1 MARSIRTIK
10 SRINATK
17 KTSQITNAMNMVSA
31 SKLKSAEKSIKEYL
45 PFVEKVRSIVIN
57 LSHASENLEHP
68 LLKKRTVKTICYVV
82 ISSDR
87 GLAGAFNNS
96 INKELTKEIESLKEG
111 LDYVVLPLG
120 LKAFTYVKKRKYKTL
135 VDDVVSLKDNIEFSE
150 ISDVVEKI
158 VIEYLLNKIDEVKI
172 IYNHHVNTLTQ
183 EVTIETLLPID
194 NLTKEV
200 VPLTNYEFDGGKREI
215 LDTIFPI
222 YIENSIYGMILDSK
236 ASEHAARM
244 NAMQKATDNAS
255 EVIETLELL
264 YNRARQEAIT
274 NELTDIVGGASVIN
288 ES

>member
-68 LLKKRTVKTICYVV
+68 LLKKRTVKTVCYVV

-120 LKAFTYVKKRKYKTL
+120 LNAFTYVKKRKYKTL
-135 VDDVVSLKDNIEFSE
+135 VDEVVSLKDNIEFSE

-172 IYNHHVNTLTQ
+172 IYNHHINTLTQ

>member
-1 MARSIRTIK
+1 MAKSIRSIK
-10 SRINATK
+10 SRITATK

-57 LSHASENLEHP
+57 LSRASENLEHP
-68 LLKKRTVKTICYVV
+68 LLKKRNVITVCYVV

-96 INKELTKEIESLKEG
+96 INKELTKEIESLPNGIDFK
-111 LDYVVLPLG
+111 VLPLG
-120 LKAFTYVKKRKYKTL
+120 AKAYAYVKKRKYPTL
-135 VDDVVSLKDNIEFSE
+135 VNELVSLKDNIEFTE

-158 VIEYLLNKIDEVKI
+158 VIEYLLNNIDEVKI
-172 IYNHHVNTLTQ
+172 IYNHHVNTLIQ
-183 EVTIETLLPID
+183 EVVTETLLPID

-200 VPLTNYEFDGGKREI
+200 LPLTNYDFDGGKREI

-244 NAMQKATDNAS
+244 NAMKKATDNAS

>member
-172 IYNHHVNTLTQ
+172 IYNHHVNTLIQ
-183 EVTIETLLPID
+183 EIKIETLLPIG
-194 NLTKEV
+194 NLNSLE
-200 VPLTNYEFDGGKREI
+200 PLTNYEFDGGKREI

>member
-1 MARSIRTIK
+1 MQLGNFLYEIK
-10 SRINATK
+10 SKWTEEKQQKIF
-17 KTSQITNAMNMVSA
+17 SDF
-31 SKLKSAEKSIKEYL
+31 SK
-45 PFVEKVRSIVIN
+45 
-57 LSHASENLEHP
+57 
-68 LLKKRTVKTICYVV
+68 
-82 ISSDR
+82 
-87 GLAGAFNNS
+87 
-96 INKELTKEIESLKEG
+96 
-111 LDYVVLPLG
+111 
-120 LKAFTYVKKRKYKTL
+120 
-135 VDDVVSLKDNIEFSE
+135 VSLKDLQSLP
-150 ISDVVEKI
+150 KHW
-158 VIEYLLNKIDEVKI
+158 LNKIDEVKI